1 MLFDIFVYGKMKEKR
16 GNKMTCLDLIIKAA
30 CKIYRETHRNSHN
43 FWDESRV
50 ELFGRDANE
59 YIINAINNADN
70 GLMISKFGT
79 IELNSVCCT
88 KRLRD
93 GVRVSDYV
101 DLIKG
106 KGTLTPE
113 IALKYLCNNAG
124 FFPFSLELQNRF
136 MELVLEDV
144 KEIDIL
150 GSYVDQ
156 ETYLEKE
163 LEHCKKIDIYSY
175 CAPFAYDNP
184 WTTVLKNKKV
194 LVVHPFTQSIRK
206 QYENRNKLFDNPN
219 VLPEFEEL
227 ILVKAIQSIAGN
239 GYKSGFKDWFEALKF
254 MEEEIDSHDYDI
266 ALIGCGAY
274 GMSLA
279 AHCKRQGKIAVH
291 MASWVQMLFGIYGQ
305 RWAVDQPQYAKFINE
320 HWTRPMESEKPENAE
335 SVENGAYW

>member
-1 MLFDIFVYGKMKEKR
+1 
-16 GNKMTCLDLIIKAA
+16 MTALEFIIKASR
-30 CKIYRETHRNSHN
+30 KIYRKINRKSYD

-50 ELFGRDANE
+50 ELRGNDANE
-59 YIINAINNADN
+59 YIINAINNSKD

-79 IELNSVCCT
+79 VELNSVCCC
-88 KRLRD
+88 KRRRD
-93 GVRVSDYV
+93 GVKFSDYV

-106 KGTLTPE
+106 KGSLSPKDT
-113 IALKYLCNNAG
+113 LKYLYNNAG
-124 FFPFSLELQNRF
+124 FFPPSLELQNKF

-150 GSYVDQ
+150 GSYIDQ
-156 ETYLEKE
+156 ETYLQQE

-184 WTTVLKNKKV
+184 WTITLKHKKV
-194 LVVHPFTQSIRK
+194 LVVHPFIESIK
-206 QYENRNKLFDNPN
+206 NQYEKRSKLFDNPN

-227 ILVKAIQSIAGN
+227 ILVKAVQSIAGN
-239 GYKSGFKDWFEALKF
+239 GDKTGFKDWFEALRY
-254 MEEEIDSHDYDI
+254 MENEIDSHDYDI

-279 AHCKRQGKIAVH
+279 AHCKRQGKVAVH

-305 RWAVDQPQYAKFINE
+305 RWAVDQPEYAKFINKY
-320 HWTRPMESEKPENAE
+320 WTRPMESEKPENAQ